1 MTHSLIIGVTM
12 CIDIDDR
19 ITKDVAYNYV
29 RREYG
34 EVLQRMGA
42 QPIFIDASI
51 DLMVA
56 AQLCDGVVISGG
68 EDMDPT
74 LYGQEKRDTL
84 AEEPR
89 TRTDWERRLIAACD
103 EWGKPILG
111 VCYGMQL
118 LNVHYGGTLYQDIE
132 RDHGSHQSHG
142 SRAAPV
148 RHAISFE
155 RSLFGVPVGEA
166 VSVTARHHQ
175 AVDRLGEGMLVAA
188 RAEDGVI
195 EAIIGN
201 GHVGVQWHPESDE
214 SAEWIYK
221 GFITQCVRRKRSAM
235 VLRRSLR
242 PRVLTDF
249 FSLISRR

>member
-1 MTHSLIIGVTM
+1 MTHPLIIGVTM
-12 CIDIDDR
+12 CIDSNDR
-19 ITKDVAYNYV
+19 ITRGVAYNYV

-34 EVLQRMGA
+34 EAVRRMGA
-42 QPIFIDASI
+42 QPLFIDASI
-51 DLMVA
+51 DPMVA

-68 EDMDPT
+68 EDLDPT
-74 LYGQEKRDTL
+74 LYGQEKRDPRI
-84 AEEPR
+84 EEPR
-89 TRTDWERRLIAACD
+89 IRTDWERRLIAACD

-118 LNVHYGGTLYQDIE
+118 LNVHYGGTLHQDIE
-132 RDHGSHQSHG
+132 RDYGSSQSHG
-142 SRAAPV
+142 SQAAPV
-148 RHAISFE
+148 CHAISFE
-155 RSLFGVPVGEA
+155 RRLFGVSAGEA

-195 EAIIGN
+195 EAIVGN

-221 GFITQCVRRKRSAM
+221 GFVAQCARRRRSAM